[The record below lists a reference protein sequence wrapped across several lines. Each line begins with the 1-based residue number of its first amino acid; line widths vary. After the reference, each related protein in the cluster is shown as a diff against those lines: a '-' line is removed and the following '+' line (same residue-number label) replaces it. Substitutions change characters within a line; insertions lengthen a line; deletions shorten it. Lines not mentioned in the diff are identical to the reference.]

1 MAFWK
6 LANFWKT
13 GSTIKKP
20 ETWHYGCSVSD
31 YFRNISFYLD
41 LSNTLFL
48 STSIIDYDRYLWQS
62 IKYRAIE
69 QVSIKWSCIIY
80 RLNMLCIMKFVIY
93 CNYDYIKKIIKSE
106 NATISISANISR
118 LQISNT
124 AANEYTKQYY
134 KIIKFH

>member
-6 LANFWKT
+6 LANFLKT

-20 ETWHYGCSVSD
+20 ETWYYGYSVSG
-31 YFRNISFYLD
+31 YFRNISFHLD

-62 IKYRAIE
+62 IKYHAIE
-69 QVSIKWSCIIY
+69 HVSIKWSCIIY

-93 CNYDYIKKIIKSE
+93 CNYDHIKKIIKSE

-124 AANEYTKQYY
+124 TANEYTKQYY
-134 KIIKFH
+134 KMIKFH